1 MKKRAVIIIDYEIDG
16 GFIEASEKYQSLND
30 KLVAITDADK
40 DVVFWGIDL
49 KDRRGDA
56 KPDISKMK
64 FRSN

>member
-16 GFIEASEKYQSLND
+16 GFTETNDKYQSLKD

-40 DVVFWGIDL
+40 DVVFWDIDL